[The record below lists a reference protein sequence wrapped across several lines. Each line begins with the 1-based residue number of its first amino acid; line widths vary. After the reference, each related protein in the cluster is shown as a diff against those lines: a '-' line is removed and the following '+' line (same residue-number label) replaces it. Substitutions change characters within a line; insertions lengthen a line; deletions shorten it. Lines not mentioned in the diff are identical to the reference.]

1 MALVALLPWCFSAHS
16 AEGDTLAVGT
26 KARYKKYIPEIN
38 GTVRAKYEYQP
49 EMNAG
54 RFAVRNARFSL
65 SGQVI
70 PMVSYKAE
78 IDLSDEGSIRM
89 LDAYARIEP
98 LPELKL
104 TMGQMRV
111 PFSIDAH
118 RSPHQQYFANRS
130 FIAKQVGNIRDV
142 GLVAGYRIPS
152 APVVLEAG
160 VFNGSGIVSQKEW
173 HKSVNYSAK
182 VQFPF
187 LPGANVVLSSQ
198 TIKPE
203 DVRIY
208 MHDIG
213 AYYEIAGFHIEG
225 EYLFKHYADGAFAN
239 VHAVDAFVCYDL
251 ALLRVFRK
259 ISFLARYDMM
269 TDQSDG
275 YADKDTG
282 RLTVDDSAR
291 QRATGG
297 ITLSLA
303 APFTVDLRLN
313 YEKYFYGNGATVKS
327 SEMDKIVLEVM
338 VRF

>member
-1 MALVALLPWCFSAHS
+1 M
-16 AEGDTLAVGT
+16 
-26 KARYKKYIPEIN
+26 
-38 GTVRAKYEYQP
+38 
-49 EMNAG
+49 
-54 RFAVRNARFSL
+54 
-65 SGQVI
+65 
-70 PMVSYKAE
+70 
-78 IDLSDEGSIRM
+78 
-89 LDAYARIEP
+89 
-98 LPELKL
+98 
-104 TMGQMRV
+104 
-111 PFSIDAH
+111 
-118 RSPHQQYFANRS
+118 
-130 FIAKQVGNIRDV
+130 
-142 GLVAGYRIPS
+142 AGYRIPS

-251 ALLRVFRK
+251 ALPRVFRK